1 MTARHSTLFTLGSG
15 HSGLS
20 VYTTQRDVA
29 RRGPS
34 WRQPLRM
41 MRSPNKGMKDEKSQ
55 FDHPGLCHSVAHHG
69 LASIGFTHST
79 HFSGVLADAA
89 QLLIKQPSRS
99 GSAVSLTR

>member
-20 VYTTQRDVA
+20 VYTPQRDVA
-29 RRGPS
+29 RRGPR

-55 FDHPGLCHSVAHHG
+55 FDHPGLCHIDAHHG
-69 LASIGFTHST
+69 LASIGFTYST

-89 QLLIKQPSRS
+89 QLLIEQPSRS
-99 GSAVSLTR
+99 GSAVFLTR

>member
-41 MRSPNKGMKDEKSQ
+41 MRSPNKGMKDEERQ
-55 FDHPGLCHSVAHHG
+55 FDYPGLCYIDAHHG
-69 LASIGFTHST
+69 LASIGFKYST
-79 HFSGVLADAA
+79 HFSEVLADAA
-89 QLLIKQPSRS
+89 EPLIKQPSYS
-99 GSAVSLTR
+99 GPAGFLTC